1 MQTSKNIFYNVLLAI
16 SQVLFPLVTFPYLA
30 RTLGPEHIGL
40 INFSESFAKYF
51 VVLAALGIPVYG
63 VREIAKFANSKLERS
78 NLFLEIFGINLL
90 CTIFF
95 SLIFYACILIFPAL
109 QEHITLFKWALLY
122 FVLQIF
128 NLEWFFSGLGEFK
141 FIALRSFFI
150 RLLFILFVFI
160 FIQSKW
166 DYLKYMQMQVAL
178 SFILG
183 VINFIRISKL
193 INFNQQI
200 FSQLNFKKHLKPLFY
215 LFLTIFSISV
225 YFSFDTILLGFLSD
239 NESVGYYSTALKLN
253 RLVIAVLS
261 AISAAMFPSI
271 MNYFQN
277 NNLDKFNEL
286 IKDCFFLLV
295 SLSLPIVVIFM
306 GCAPEII
313 EILFGNNF
321 TRAIVPLQI
330 TTPLICI
337 VSMSTI
343 FGFQV
348 LSALGKD
355 KQILYAALYGMSI
368 SIVLSLLLV
377 PAFKEIGTSMSAL
390 ITELVVCMAF
400 IYYSFKYYPMP
411 ALFPIFLQQIKQLFP
426 YLIILIIGKY
436 LIGFIMLRMVF
447 IVLLSFLW
455 FSFYH
460 LYINTDNFYA
470 KQLYKYFPL
479 T

>member
-1 MQTSKNIFYNVLLAI
+1 
-16 SQVLFPLVTFPYLA
+16 
-30 RTLGPEHIGL
+30 
-40 INFSESFAKYF
+40 
-51 VVLAALGIPVYG
+51 
-63 VREIAKFANSKLERS
+63 
-78 NLFLEIFGINLL
+78 
-90 CTIFF
+90 
-95 SLIFYACILIFPAL
+95 
-109 QEHITLFKWALLY
+109 
-122 FVLQIF
+122 
-128 NLEWFFSGLGEFK
+128 
-141 FIALRSFFI
+141 
-150 RLLFILFVFI
+150 
-160 FIQSKW
+160 
-166 DYLKYMQMQVAL
+166 
-178 SFILG
+178 
-183 VINFIRISKL
+183 
-193 INFNQQI
+193 
-200 FSQLNFKKHLKPLFY
+200 
-215 LFLTIFSISV
+215 LTIFSISV